1 MNNTESNIASLG
13 KGVPH
18 PIDHAIAFW
27 VSKNTLYN
35 EFFYQRKF
43 VSHLV
48 MLVKS
53 CPFGMKFFEDQSES
67 FIDGLVVFS
76 KGFSR
81 NIPSSIE
88 LGEGLM
94 KPMMD
99 KVIGYLSSESFQK
112 FVLSQHIT
120 GEERV
125 PVMIPDILIS
135 VNELILFLRREK
147 SVVLEIEGVNKLKQR
162 YILDKIDGWG
172 LNGQFGE
179 KIKKLES
186 ILYPNIFNPNGF
198 LTFDLIFRDQKQSGK
213 GVQSDII
220 YFYHRLI
227 KDGLIHAKV
236 EVFKTWFEKM
246 YPDFPL
252 IERFHSLDRI
262 KATFERIDRYSSAL
276 NIIKSKEV

>member
-1 MNNTESNIASLG
+1 MAKLG
-13 KGVPH
+13 EGILH
-18 PIDHAIAFW
+18 PIDQAIAYW
-27 VSKNTLYN
+27 VSKNSLYK

-48 MLVKS
+48 NLVKL

-76 KGFSR
+76 KGYSR
-81 NIPSSIE
+81 NIPSSMQ
-88 LGEGLM
+88 LGEDLM

-112 FVLSQHIT
+112 FVLSQHIS
-120 GEERV
+120 GDERV
-125 PVMIPDILIS
+125 PVKIPEIFIT
-135 VNELILFLRREK
+135 VNELILFLRREN
-147 SVVLEIEGVNKLKQR
+147 SIVFEIGGINKLKQD
-162 YILDKIDGWG
+162 YVLDKIDGWG
-172 LNGQFGE
+172 LNGEFGE

-213 GVQSDII
+213 GVQSDIV
-220 YFYHRLI
+220 YFYHRL
-227 KDGLIHAKV
+227 KNDGLIHAKV
-236 EVFKTWFEKM
+236 EVFKTWFERM
-246 YPDFPL
+246 YPEFPL

-262 KATFERIDRYSSAL
+262 KGTFERKERYSSAL